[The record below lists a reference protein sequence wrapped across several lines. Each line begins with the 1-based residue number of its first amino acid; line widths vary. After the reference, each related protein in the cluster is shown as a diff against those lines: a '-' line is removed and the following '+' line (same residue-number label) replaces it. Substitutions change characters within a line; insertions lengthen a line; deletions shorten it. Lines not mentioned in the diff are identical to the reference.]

1 MKKLLALVAVLF
13 ASATLAHAQFGI
25 LAGINFSNTNLSA
38 TEMWEQAKTVTLFHV
53 GAAYKINMGMGFAI
67 QPALTYEMKGAS
79 IEDSKNVAAFT
90 GALDSKSGFLEL
102 GVGLQWGPD
111 LFIGRPFVMVQPFVG
126 YMIAPQGDK
135 TSSTFNIL
143 GVSATTSS
151 SQLDSDLEKAKNKLE
166 YGFSIGAGIELIK
179 HLQLSVQYFMNLGKL
194 YNNGKVDGT
203 QVWDSVKNNFND
215 INNYNGVKVTLGYL
229 F

>member
-25 LAGINFSNTNLSA
+25 VAGLNFSNTNFS
-38 TEMWEQAKTVTLFHV
+38 TDNVWENAKTVTLFHV

-79 IEDSKNVAAFT
+79 IQDSEDFAAWT
-90 GALDSKSGFLEL
+90 GALESKSGFLEL

-111 LFIGRPFVMVQPFVG
+111 LFIGRPFVMVQPYLG
-126 YMIAPQGDK
+126 YMIAPKGERSTGDV
-135 TSSTFNIL
+135 L
-143 GVSATTSS
+143 GVVLSS
-151 SQLDSDLEKAKNKLE
+151 DKLNAQLSDAKNKLE

-194 YNNGKVDGT
+194 YTEDKIDGDDIWNT
-203 QVWDSVKNNFND
+203 VKGNFND
-215 INNYNGVKVTLGYL
+215 INNYNGVKVTLG
-229 F
+229 FFF